1 MVKVGSRESELGVRS
16 RVEFRTQI
24 RARVESQ
31 VSGGGTEL
39 SPVLGQESKFRA
51 KMGLTKQI
59 NT

>member
-51 KMGLTKQI
+51 KMGI
-59 NT
+59 